1 MPPDKGNPSIH
12 VIYCRVSPVVRFVMV
27 QKGLPASINF
37 LITAHKVLKSRDL
50 AEKNYGDS
58 KYYSQF
64 DRRAFPDYE
73 NLSRASLYIYS
84 ILGYNLLLH
93 DFYYVIYVNFLVIS
107 PHLS

>member
-1 MPPDKGNPSIH
+1 MLPDKGNPSIH

-37 LITAHKVLKSRDL
+37 LINAHKVLKSRDL

-73 NLSRASLYIYS
+73 NLSRASLYTCIAS
-84 ILGYNLLLH
+84 IFGFDLLLH
-93 DFYYVIYVNFLVIS
+93 DFCYVIYDL
-107 PHLS
+107 